1 MASSSLRIRKSWT
14 KSHGSICVVCR
25 AIRELKENLLCC
37 LAICASRL
45 EFNMRGQLTRR
56 VGGAGRSELQRS
68 EYADAGQC
76 MPVAGA
82 LLSCDRPPRCS
93 VFSLF
98 SSSLTVFSPGES
110 YPRMHVSS
118 SIPTWYPSA
127 IFSLQHIWRHRPSF
141 ISLPSAAAP
150 SQLPQL
156 FSGNVA
162 LPYVR

>member
-1 MASSSLRIRKSWT
+1 MDEATRQPLHGVPSHRRI
-14 KSHGSICVVCR
+14 G
-25 AIRELKENLLCC
+25 RELVVLFSHLCIT
-37 LAICASRL
+37 AGIQHAR
-45 EFNMRGQLTRR
+45 TRR
-56 VGGAGRSELQRS
+56 VGGAGKSELERP

-82 LLSCDRPPRCS
+82 LLSYDRPPRCS

-98 SSSLTVFSPGES
+98 SSSPTVFSPGES

-162 LPYVR
+162 LLSVG